1 MIFAMS
7 DVHGKYELFE
17 KRISQIKQLLK
28 EKDNKL
34 ILLGDYIDRGSK
46 SYECLQLVYDLER
59 ELGTDKVNVLK

>member
-7 DVHGKYELFE
+7 DIHGKYELFE

-46 SYECLQLVYDLER
+46 SYECL
-59 ELGTDKVNVLK
+59 